1 MSARVGRR
9 GTRVAVV
16 LCVLFIIAPVV
27 VSIIVAVSANSARGL
42 FGDGVTDKWLGMAW
56 EQMADTLG
64 RSAAIAGAVVA
75 ANLAL
80 GGPMAMWL
88 ARSRSRWTRP
98 VSFLAALPLAIPGI
112 ALSIGLITLYPDLR
126 PSGALLFFGHLLLTL
141 PFTLAALAPVFADE
155 ELQTSEDV
163 AASLGSS
170 GWRVLATV
178 TVPMSAT
185 AIIQAMI
192 TAFALS
198 FGEFNIS
205 FFVNL
210 PAAPMAPFALFDA
223 YSTQRLEL
231 ASAKTLLFMACVVP
245 PLLVAVAARRMS
257 IKRKTS

>member
-1 MSARVGRR
+1 MSARGGGR
-9 GTRVAVV
+9 GTRAAVA
-16 LCVLFIIAPVV
+16 LSVLFIILPVL
-27 VSIIVAVSANSARGL
+27 VSIVVAVSVNSARGML
-42 FGDGVTDKWLGMAW
+42 GDGVTGQWLGMAW
-56 EQMADTLG
+56 EQMGDTLG
-64 RSAAIAGAVVA
+64 RSAAVAVAVVA
-75 ANLAL
+75 TNLAL

-88 ARSRSRWTRP
+88 ARSRSRWIRP
-98 VSFLAALPLAIPGI
+98 VSFLVALPLAIPGI
-112 ALSIGLITLYPDLR
+112 ALSIGLITMYPELR
-126 PSGALLFFGHLLLTL
+126 PSGLLLFFGHVLVTL
-141 PFTLAALAPVFADE
+141 PFTLAALTPVFADA

-163 AASLGSS
+163 AASLGSP

-185 AIIQAMI
+185 AIVQAVI

-205 FFVNL
+205 LFVNL

-245 PLLVAVAARRMS
+245 PLLVAVAVRRRRS
-257 IKRKTS
+257 WEGT